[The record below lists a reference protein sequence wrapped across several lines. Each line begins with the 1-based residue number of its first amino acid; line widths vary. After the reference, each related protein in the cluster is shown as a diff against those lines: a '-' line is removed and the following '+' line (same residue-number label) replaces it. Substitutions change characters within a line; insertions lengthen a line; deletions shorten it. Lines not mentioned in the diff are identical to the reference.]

1 MIALSVLACL
11 SAAAP
16 AGAAPN
22 PCKLVTQAEA
32 ARALGTAVLAAKPVP
47 GGGNTECRYLN
58 AAQNEN
64 VLVQVH
70 DRTGDFPAEM
80 LTAPGVHHVPQ
91 VGPKAILLGTTLFM
105 LQHGTYVTIGLY
117 KGPSVTDD
125 AAVIKLGKLA
135 ASRM

>member
-11 SAAAP
+11 GIAAP
-16 AGAAPN
+16 ASAAPN

-32 ARALGTAVLAAKPVP
+32 ARALGTAVLPAKPVP

-58 AAQNEN
+58 AAQDKN

-70 DRTGDFPAEM
+70 DRTADFPTEM
-80 LTAPGVHHVPQ
+80 LTTPGVHHVAQ
-91 VGPKAILLGTTLFM
+91 IGPKAILIGTTLFM
-105 LQHGTYVTIGLY
+105 LQRGTYVTIGLY